1 MDCRIATQD
10 DKDKVMALITQTC
23 SKYPEGVLEEDQFKQ
38 VAALVLQDIDWGF
51 FILAE
56 TKQEPVGLLYFSYE
70 WSDWR
75 DGCFF
80 WLQTAYAQDINEE
93 ENRIVKELINT
104 LNHQPSINN
113 TRLVLNFIDEKF
125 YRSNR
130 INKSIWKG
138 YR

>member
-23 SKYPEGVLEEDQFKQ
+23 SKYPEGVLEEDKFKQ

-80 WLQTAYAQDINEE
+80 WL
-93 ENRIVKELINT
+93 
-104 LNHQPSINN
+104 
-113 TRLVLNFIDEKF
+113 
-125 YRSNR
+125 
-130 INKSIWKG
+130 
-138 YR
+138 